1 MAILSRFLTI
11 LLVCAASALAAP
23 APEPTAA
30 PNLEDAL
37 AKRATT
43 CTFSGTDG
51 HLSASASKTS
61 CSTIVIS
68 DMAVPS
74 GVTLNL
80 EKLKEGTTVIFKGRT
95 TFGYSEWEGSF
106 ISISGNKLTIKGD
119 PGSVLDGQGAL
130 WWDGLGGGG
139 GKTKPKFFKANNLND
154 SIIDGIT
161 ILNAPKN
168 SFSLNRVNNLIVK
181 NILIDDRDGD
191 TLGGHNTDG
200 FNVNNADGVFITNV
214 RVYNQDDC
222 MNVNTGRNIVMTNSF
237 CSGSHGLSIG
247 SIADGAVVKNVTFEN
262 IVVEKS
268 QQAIRIKTVSGAVA
282 SVSDITYRNIRINGG
297 NVTDVVDYGIIVD
310 QSYGGTKN
318 SPTNG
323 VNITN
328 FVLEN
333 VYGSV
338 PSDAVRVQVQCG
350 TSTCTGFRWTNVGI
364 TGGKKSTKCINVPAG
379 ISC

>member
-23 APEPTAA
+23 APEPTGA

-214 RVYNQDDC
+214 RVYNQDD
-222 MNVNTGRNIVMTNSF
+222 
-237 CSGSHGLSIG
+237 L
-247 SIADGAVVKNVTFEN
+247 
-262 IVVEKS
+262 VEKS

-350 TSTCTGFRWTNVGI
+350 TSTCTRFRWTNVGI
-364 TGGKKSTKCINVPAG
+364 TGGKKNHFIAILMLVLYYSKARATPNYRENTN
-379 ISC
+379 

>member
-1 MAILSRFLTI
+1 MAILSRFLTA
-11 LLVCAASALAAP
+11 LLACAGALAAP

-30 PNLEDAL
+30 PNLENAI
-37 AKRATT
+37 AKRGTT

-68 DMAVPS
+68 ALAVPS

-95 TFGYSEWEGSF
+95 TFGYAEWEGSF
-106 ISISGNKLTIKGD
+106 ISISGNKITIKGEN
-119 PGSVLDGQGAL
+119 GSVLDGQGAL
-130 WWDGLGGGG
+130 WWDGLGGNG

-154 SIIDGIT
+154 SVIDGIT

-168 SFSLNRVNNLIVK
+168 SFSLNKVYNLVVK

-191 TLGGHNTDG
+191 TQGGHNTDG
-200 FNVNNADGVFITNV
+200 FNIGNADGVYINNV

-222 MNVNTGRNIVMTNSF
+222 MNVNTGKNIAMTNSF
-237 CSGSHGLSIG
+237 CSGGHGLSIG
-247 SIADGAVVKNVTFEN
+247 SVADGSVVKNVTFEN

-268 QQAIRIKTVSGAVA
+268 QQAVRIKTVSGAVA
-282 SVSDITYRNIRINGG
+282 SVSDITYRNIQINGG
-297 NVTDVVDYGIIVD
+297 NLTDVVDYGIIVD

-328 FVLEN
+328 FVLQN
-333 VYGSV
+333 VYGTV
-338 PSDAVRVQVQCG
+338 PSDAVRIQIQCG
-350 TSTCTGFRWTNVGI
+350 NTTCTGFNWNNVSI
-364 TGGKKSTKCINVPAG
+364 TGGKASTKCINVPAG